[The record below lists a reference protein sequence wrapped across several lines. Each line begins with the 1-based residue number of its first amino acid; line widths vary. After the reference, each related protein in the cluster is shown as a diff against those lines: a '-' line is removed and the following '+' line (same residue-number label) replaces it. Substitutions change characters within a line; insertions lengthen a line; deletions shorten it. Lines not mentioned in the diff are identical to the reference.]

1 MAEHVRKNLDIPK
14 FIKLLEAGWTDK
26 QLANFYDVHITTV
39 QLWRQKDP
47 EFKTLVEK
55 HRRPSNRQVE
65 RTLYERATGYTIR
78 ELKRHTDRLGNIETT
93 ETIKEIPPD
102 TTAMIFWLKNRDRK
116 RWQDRVNLDGDG
128 LKITVTRKQFKK
140 KVEKTKPVS
149 KKPKK

>member
-1 MAEHVRKNLDIPK
+1 MAPHVRKNLDIPK
-14 FIKLLEAGWTDK
+14 FIKLLEAGWTDR
-26 QLANFYDVHITTV
+26 QLANFYDVNVCTIES
-39 QLWRQKDP
+39 WRQKDP

-78 ELKRHTDRLGNIETT
+78 EFKRHTDKAGNVETT
-93 ETIKEIPPD
+93 EIIKELPPD

-128 LKITVTRKQFKK
+128 LKITVTRKQFQKKSEKK
-140 KVEKTKPVS
+140 KPGTKKA
-149 KKPKK
+149 KK